1 MLSQSG
7 HSQSKLYFTVG
18 TNFTTTYFQEGF
30 YRLGVGNR
38 IFVTNS
44 DYKSKKFGQYWN
56 AELNVETRIN
66 KILYGVTGLSISQ
79 SGYSNSNI
87 GNISGKT
94 LFFSDFDVTYLESPL
109 LLRVNF
115 VNAVQVDLGFVGRIP
130 VRAILEEI
138 GNKGN
143 QFEVHVKEN
152 IVSSLNQFNL
162 GGYARITFLIN
173 RFTLAFYGT
182 VGQNIL
188 DSNFINEWPLGK
200 GQSLFVHDIYP
211 KFKYQMIG
219 MKMGLRIK

>member
-1 MLSQSG
+1 MRLCFIIVSILMLSQSG
-7 HSQSKLYFTVG
+7 HSQSKLYFNVG

-38 IFVTNS
+38 IFITNS
-44 DYKSKKFGQYWN
+44 DYKSKRFGQYWN

-66 KILYGVTGLSISQ
+66 KILYGVTGLSISK

-94 LFFSDFDVTYLESPL
+94 LFFSDFDVTYLEIPL

-152 IVSSLNQFNL
+152 IVSSLSQFNL
-162 GGYARITFLIN
+162 GGYARITFFDQPIN
-173 RFTLAFYGT
+173 SCFLC
-182 VGQNIL
+182 N
-188 DSNFINEWPLGK
+188 SWP
-200 GQSLFVHDIYP
+200 
-211 KFKYQMIG
+211 KYIG
-219 MKMGLRIK
+219 